1 VTTAAAVPV
10 EERLALAGLPA
21 LTRTAWLEIDLDAIH
36 GNLAAIR
43 ATLPREVSI
52 DAVVKANAYGH
63 GAVPVARTALAA
75 GARGLCVAT
84 LDEALALRAADLSA
98 PILVLFPVPPDR
110 AADAARNGITVAAGD
125 PVLFARTLAAYA
137 AAREREGDGLP
148 PLEVQ
153 LTLETGLGR
162 DGLTVGQAV
171 DAAIAATETPG
182 VRLVG
187 AWSHLQAAEDRPRT
201 VRQAARLETALAA
214 LAEAGFDPAR
224 RHLLASGGVMGL
236 DAYSGGEHPTFDGV
250 RVGLA
255 LYGIAPDDVV
265 VRGAARPIAAALRP
279 AMSLHARP
287 IRVADLP
294 PGEGVGYGPRF
305 VTGRPS
311 RIATL
316 PIGYADGWPRN
327 RGNLAGAL
335 VRGRRAPIVGNVAM
349 DAMMV
354 DVTDVPGSPVTPDDE
369 FVLLGSQGGD
379 RITAE
384 ELARERNTVTWEVV
398 AVMSGRLT
406 RVYTS
411 ATGAVGLV
419 TPTSNL

>member
-1 VTTAAAVPV
+1 VTTIAADTV
-10 EERLALAGLPA
+10 EERLARAGLPA
-21 LTRTAWLEIDLDAIH
+21 LPRTAWLEVDLDAIH
-36 GNLAAIR
+36 GNLSAVR
-43 ATLPREVSI
+43 ATLPPEVSI

-63 GAVPVARTALAA
+63 GAVPVGRTALAA

-84 LDEALALRAADLSA
+84 LDEALALRAAGLAA
-98 PILVLFPVPPDR
+98 PILVLFPVPPDG
-110 AADAARNGITVAAGD
+110 AVEAARNRIAVAAGD
-125 PVLFARTLAAYA
+125 PILFARSLAAYA
-137 AAREREGDGLP
+137 AARQRDDGLL

-162 DGLTVGQAV
+162 DGLSAGQAV
-171 DAAIAATETPG
+171 EAAVAAAATPG
-182 VRLVG
+182 VRLTG

-201 VRQAARLETALAA
+201 IRQAERLEAALAA
-214 LAEAGFDPAR
+214 LADAGIEPVR

-236 DAYSGGEHPTFDGV
+236 DAYREGEHPTFDGV

-255 LYGIAPDDVV
+255 LYGISPDDVV
-265 VRGAARPIAAALRP
+265 VRGAARPIASALRP

-327 RGNLAGAL
+327 RGNLAGVL

-354 DVTDVPGSPVTPDDE
+354 DVTDLPGPPISPDDE
-369 FVLLGSQGGD
+369 FVLLGSQEGD
-379 RITAE
+379 RISAG

-398 AVMSGRLT
+398 AVMSGRLP

-411 ATGAVGLV
+411 AADVVGLA
-419 TPTSNL
+419 TLTSNL